1 MRTQT
6 PVILH
11 EDQDQKSTQKDEHQ
25 QLNKR
30 ELNDKHRTQKNK
42 EKLMK
47 EENKLKE
54 GKKFQLM
61 AGGEPKDMTHKV
73 KYCIITTGNT
83 LNSHE
88 EFLKRLHEK
97 IPDLMC
103 VSSEQCDVVLVFCP
117 IVSRAGT
124 DIEAALKIISDAADS
139 KPAVLVVL
147 HHTFNRF
154 CTVPDSRRS
163 VTRENTTTV
172 DCLFHEDYG
181 FLNCLKND
189 EALKKVVEKLKSQ
202 EQMKPPQPR
211 ASSDLDGASKL
222 PLDQAKRGQLKPDSL
237 ITWTN
242 LLMFCL
248 VVSFCI
254 AALMLTNLKFC
265 TILTGKTLNSHEGLI
280 KHLHKQ
286 TPDLQE
292 VSTVE
297 ECDVILLFC
306 PIVSMAGT
314 EIEAALK
321 KLNETAN
328 SKPAV
333 LVVLHHTF
341 DPDYTVPDSSR
352 YVTRENTTTV
362 DCLFHQDCGL
372 AKNLKKVVEKLKP
385 QDQMKP
391 PQSRATVHSEGFT
404 QKDTADMQTQSK
416 ETVQDFP
423 EETDGLKSSAD
434 VDIDMIEPII
444 TQEEDN
450 DMNQKNDK
458 RAEKEASK
466 GVEAKNTPGNCY
478 TPYTQKLEES
488 NQMDFSNDIS
498 NESEGSSDV
507 INTGPQCRSEE
518 QVQQSNQKEQDQ
530 QLNKGEQNEEHKIQ
544 KNLENAKKEEE
555 KLQDK
560 KEIQPMAGEPNAMT
574 GKTPVPDH
582 PGKDKHG
589 TKSIPDND
597 KELREREQEQEDKD
611 KEQKFEEKK
620 EKEEDKRV
628 ETEEM
633 AVQDFP
639 GETDGS
645 KSSGDV
651 DIDMIEPIITQEEDN
666 DMNQKNEK
674 RAEKEVSKGVEA
686 KNMTGNCYTPYTQKL
701 EESHQMDFSNDI
713 SNESEGS
720 SDVINT
726 GPQCRSEE
734 QVQQSNQKEQD
745 QQLNKGEQNEE
756 HKKQKNLENAKKEE
770 EKVQDK
776 KEIQPMAGEP
786 KAMTE
791 KTPVPDCSGKNTH
804 GTKSRPDDDTDLQV
818 REEEPEDKDKEKNEE
833 KKEKQEDKRVEAE
846 EMAGSDS
853 DSSSKVLPWLHFF
866 GKILA
871 NFGLI
876 RPSVTVRLRQQ
887 DE

>member
-416 ETVQDFP
+416 ET
-423 EETDGLKSSAD
+423 
-434 VDIDMIEPII
+434 
-444 TQEEDN
+444 
-450 DMNQKNDK
+450 
-458 RAEKEASK
+458 
-466 GVEAKNTPGNCY
+466 
-478 TPYTQKLEES
+478 
-488 NQMDFSNDIS
+488 
-498 NESEGSSDV
+498 
-507 INTGPQCRSEE
+507 
-518 QVQQSNQKEQDQ
+518 
-530 QLNKGEQNEEHKIQ
+530 
-544 KNLENAKKEEE
+544 
-555 KLQDK
+555 
-560 KEIQPMAGEPNAMT
+560 

-887 DE
+887 DEQRNDPALTNESSNE